1 MSLGFANPGELL
13 DAVGRET
20 GPGEWFEIDQAR
32 IEAFADA
39 TSDHQW
45 IHLDAERAAAGP
57 FGTTVAH
64 GYLTLSLLPALSAG
78 LLQVDGLGM
87 AVNYGL
93 DKVRFIQAVPSGS
106 RVRVSAVITD
116 AVETPIGIRL
126 HQRVTVEIEGH
137 DKPALVAET
146 IALLAP
152 APAP

>member
-1 MSLGFANPGELL
+1 MSLAFAHLAELL

-20 GPGEWFEIDQAR
+20 GPGEWFAIDQAR

-64 GYLTLSLLPALSAG
+64 GYLTLSLLPALAAG
-78 LLQVDGLGM
+78 LLEIDGLGM

-106 RVRVSAVITD
+106 RVRVSSVITD
-116 AVETPIGIRL
+116 AVETPLGIRL
-126 HQRVTVEIEGH
+126 HQRATVEIEGH
-137 DKPALVAET
+137 DKPALVADT
-146 IALLAP
+146 IALFAP
-152 APAP
+152 R

>member
-1 MSLGFANPGELL
+1 MSLVFAHPGELL
-13 DAVGRET
+13 GAVGRET
-20 GPGEWFEIDQAR
+20 GPGEWLEIDQAR

-39 TSDHQW
+39 TDDHQW
-45 IHLDAERAAAGP
+45 IHLDAERAASGP

-64 GYLTLSLLPALSAG
+64 GYLTLSLLPALAAG
-78 LLQVDGLGM
+78 LLEVGNLGM

-126 HQRVTVEIEGH
+126 HQRATVEIEGH
-137 DKPALVAET
+137 DKPALVADT

-152 APAP
+152 S